1 MSVDVTAAGCCTPTL
16 RPEIDPDG
24 AARLAALAKAL
35 GDPVRV
41 QIVDVL
47 RQHPGEVC
55 QCELSPLFDIAQ
67 PTLSHHLRKLAD
79 ADLVTVERRGKWA
92 YYSLDPAT
100 VEVLRSWLS

>member
-1 MSVDVTAAGCCTPTL
+1 MSVDVTADCCTTRL
-16 RPEIDPDG
+16 QPEVDAD
-24 AARLAALAKAL
+24 AAGRLAALAKAL

-47 RQHPGEVC
+47 RQHPDEVC
-55 QCELSPLFDIAQ
+55 QCELAPLFGIAQ

-79 ADLVTVERRGKWA
+79 AGLVTVERRGKWA